1 MAGGNGKLP
10 PATWRT
16 SQNQRSGQCHKPLKT
31 VMLRITIHDK
41 PRVTSF
47 VIEGKLVGP
56 WVKELEKCWQS
67 VLAAEPSGTMLMN
80 LTAVTFI
87 DYEGRELLTRM
98 RRQGVRLES
107 AGLLTNAIVSEIDAD
122 VERENDHGPEDRRRC

>member
-1 MAGGNGKLP
+1 VGSKGRSLSYVAHRAGE
-10 PATWRT
+10 A
-16 SQNQRSGQCHKPLKT
+16 S
-31 VMLRITIHDK
+31 VMLRITIQDK

-56 WVKELEKCWQS
+56 WVKEFEKCWER
-67 VLAAEPSGTMLMN
+67 VLAAEPSSTMLVN

-98 RRQGVRLES
+98 QRQGVRLIS
-107 AGLLTNAIVSEIDAD
+107 AGLLTGSILTRSKPKWEWK
-122 VERENDHGPEDRRRC
+122 RRNDHGPEDRQSC

>member
-1 MAGGNGKLP
+1 
-10 PATWRT
+10 
-16 SQNQRSGQCHKPLKT
+16 
-31 VMLRITIHDK
+31 MLRITIHDK

-56 WVKELEKCWQS
+56 WVEELEKCWES
-67 VLAAEPSGTMLMN
+67 VLATEPSSTILVN

-98 RRQGVRLES
+98 RRLGVRLES
-107 AGLLTNAIVSEIDAD
+107 AGLVMDAIVGEIEAE
-122 VERENDHGPEDRRRC
+122 VEKENNRHTTGSTTC